1 MFYTIYKITNK
12 INGKIYIGKH
22 QTENINDDYLGSGHH
37 IKAAVKKY
45 GRSNFTKEILHVF
58 DNEEQMDK
66 MEILIVNEDFIKR
79 KDVYN
84 ISVGGEGGPKF
95 RGKNHTDE
103 TKRKLSIISQKPK
116 TYSKE
121 SKQKMIDTNKT
132 RIISDETRKK
142 MSDRAKKRYINDEVR
157 NKISLSVKERY
168 KKESE
173 CGSNE
178 TKTLLSQKMKE
189 RMSSKETRENLSNTM
204 KERYGKIY
212 SQLIWVKNLQTGE
225 CFRINKNDINK
236 YIEMGFV
243 KGRIRINTAR
253 WCNSSIIGS

>member
-95 RGKNHTDE
+95 RGKHHTDE

-121 SKQKMIDTNKT
+121 SKQRLIDAIKNREITNDT
-132 RIISDETRKK
+132 RRKLSEK
-142 MSDRAKKRYINDEVR
+142 ATNRYNSIDSEIKRKDMSEKVKSAYDNDTSLRIKASDR
-157 NKISLSVKERY
+157 
-168 KKESE
+168 
-173 CGSNE
+173 
-178 TKTLLSQKMKE
+178 MKSIQLRE
-189 RMSSKETRENLSNTM
+189 GHRENLSKVM
-204 KERYGKIY
+204 REKYAKKFSEM
-212 SQLIWVKNLQTGE
+212 IWVRNTKTLET
-225 CFRINKNDINK
+225 FRIHKDLLNE
-236 YIEMGFV
+236 YIEKGFER
-243 KGRIRINTAR
+243 GRLLYH
-253 WCNSSIIGS
+253 CGVEK